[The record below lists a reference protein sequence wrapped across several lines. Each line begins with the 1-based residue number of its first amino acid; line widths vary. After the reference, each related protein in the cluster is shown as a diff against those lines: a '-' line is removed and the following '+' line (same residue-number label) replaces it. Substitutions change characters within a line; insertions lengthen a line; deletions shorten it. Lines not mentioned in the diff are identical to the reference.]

1 MRKTNLGP
9 PSFPG
14 ENHGHWHPADVMR
27 IPGRP
32 VLTQEQ
38 TEAFRTM
45 AAAYAGRIG
54 ESPSVTGSMIN
65 LVGSYQG
72 PAVSG
77 LPLGLQSPLTPKLR

>member
-14 ENHGHWHPADVMR
+14 ENHGLWQPADGMR

-45 AAAYAGRIG
+45 TAAPAGRTG
-54 ESPSVTGSMIN
+54 ESPS
-65 LVGSYQG
+65 
-72 PAVSG
+72 
-77 LPLGLQSPLTPKLR
+77 